1 MLSYTRLL
9 RDVEPGAMP
18 VPLLRLYVGIL
29 VAKEQCIGIAKKK
42 KNRAC
47 CARKIVKVQN
57 G

>member
-1 MLSYTRLL
+1 
-9 RDVEPGAMP
+9 MP